1 VKSKASVAVSS
12 GVEKRANL
20 FAGLFGAFLGLGLLK
35 FCNPPIMEDMTTAP
49 GDIWEVVFGGAW
61 PLGWAYVFLALLA
74 VLGLSVARW
83 KVPPQ
88 PWLIALP
95 LVWLLWQCLAAAQG
109 VDSRLAWTTVKHF
122 AACVVCF
129 YLGYFALS
137 RSTSLRPFW
146 TILFCA
152 LFLVF
157 VDGWYQHFGGLEET
171 RRYFYLYQL
180 PKIKEEMREVP
191 PELLKRVNSTRI
203 YATLFYPNTLA
214 GAVLL
219 LLPMALG
226 VIGLARKTF
235 TAGARTL
242 LMVLFGLGGLGC
254 LFWSGSKGGWLLMLI
269 LGLAALLQL
278 RMPKAARVSLLCAV
292 LFLGLGGFFLRYS
305 GFFQKGATSVTA
317 RFDYWQAAAQI
328 TLENPVFGTGP
339 GTFRIPYIRIKRPE
353 SEPSRLVH
361 NDYLEQASDSGLP
374 GFLFYTGF
382 IAGALYW
389 TRPRRIDSVAVKGG
403 STSAV
408 PQRDCQRVWVWLGV
422 LGWAL
427 QGFMEFGLYV
437 PALAWPA
444 FAFLGWLL
452 GSRTPSG
459 NLV

>member
-1 VKSKASVAVSS
+1 MNGKL
-12 GVEKRANL
+12 EKRANL

-35 FCNPPIMEDMTTAP
+35 FCNPPIMEKWTTP
-49 GDIWEVVFGGAW
+49 PEDIWEMVFGGPW
-61 PLGWAYVFLALLA
+61 PIWWAYTLLALLA
-74 VLGLSVARW
+74 VLGLSVALW
-83 KVPPQ
+83 KVLPQ

-95 LVWLLWQCLAAAQG
+95 LAWLLWQCLAAAQG
-109 VDSRLAWTTVKHF
+109 VDGRLSWVTVRHF
-122 AACVVCF
+122 ASCVGCF

-137 RSTSLRPFW
+137 RSSSLRPFW
-146 TILFCA
+146 AVLFCA
-152 LFLVF
+152 FFIVLAE
-157 VDGWYQHFGGLEET
+157 GWYQHFGGLEQT
-171 RRYFYLYQL
+171 RRYFYLYEL
-180 PKIKEEMREVP
+180 PKMKEVP
-191 PELLKRVNSTRI
+191 PELLKRMNSNRI
-203 YATLFYPNTLA
+203 SSTLFYPNALA

-226 VIGLARKTF
+226 VIGLARNMF

-242 LMVLFGLGGLGC
+242 LMVVFGLGGLGC

-269 LGLAALLQL
+269 LGLVALLQV

-317 RFDYWQAAAQI
+317 RFDYWRAAAQI
-328 TLENPVFGTGP
+328 TFENPVFGTGP
-339 GTFRIPYIRIKRPE
+339 GTFLIPYTRIKRPE

-374 GFLFYTGF
+374 GFLLYTAF
-382 IAGALYW
+382 IAGTLYW
-389 TRPRRIDSVAVKGG
+389 TRPRRIDSAATAVKGG
-403 STSAV
+403 PGPPG
-408 PQRDCQRVWVWLGV
+408 PQRDWQRVWVWLGV

-452 GSRTPSG
+452 GSRTPTG
-459 NLV
+459 T

>member
-1 VKSKASVAVSS
+1 
-12 GVEKRANL
+12 L

-35 FCNPPIMEDMTTAP
+35 FCNPPIMEKWTTVPA
-49 GDIWEVVFGGAW
+49 DIWEMVFGGAW
-61 PLGWAYVFLALLA
+61 PSAWAYALLALLA

-88 PWLIALP
+88 PWLLALP
-95 LVWLLWQCLAAAQG
+95 LAWLLWQCLAAAQG
-109 VDSRLAWTTVKHF
+109 VDSKLAWATVKHF

-137 RSTSLRPFW
+137 RSSSLRPFW

-171 RRYFYLYQL
+171 RRYFYLYEL

-191 PELLKRVNSTRI
+191 PELLKRVNSTRVSS
-203 YATLFYPNTLA
+203 TLFYPNALA

-226 VIGLARKTF
+226 VIGLARRMF
-235 TAGARTL
+235 TAGARTF
-242 LMVLFGLGGLGC
+242 LMVAFGIGGLGC
-254 LFWSGSKGGWLLMLI
+254 LFWSGSKGGWLLVLI
-269 LGLAALLQL
+269 LGLLALLQL
-278 RMPKAARVSLLCAV
+278 RLPKAARTSLVCAV
-292 LFLGLGGFFLRYS
+292 LVLGLGGFFLRYS

-317 RFDYWQAAAQI
+317 RFDYWRAAAWI
-328 TLENPVFGTGP
+328 TFENPVFGTGP
-339 GTFRIPYIRIKRPE
+339 GTFVIPYTRIKPPE
-353 SEPSRLVH
+353 AESSRLVH

-374 GFLFYTGF
+374 GCLFYTAF
-382 IAGALYW
+382 VAGVLYW
-389 TRPRRIDSVAVKGG
+389 TRPRRVEPSPIATKGEP
-403 STSAV
+403 AA
-408 PQRDCQRVWVWLGV
+408 PEAQRDWLRVWVWLGV

-427 QGFMEFGLYV
+427 QGFMEFGLYI

-452 GSRTPSG
+452 GSRTST
-459 NLV
+459 VT